1 MLGVGDAHVIRSR
14 FIRYLDQIIDILH
27 IQGKEATNISKL
39 KLNLFI
45 PLSEVMLELEQ
56 WLN

>member
-1 MLGVGDAHVIRSR
+1 MLGDWGAHVIRSR
-14 FIRYLDQIIDILH
+14 FTVYLDQIIDILH
-27 IQGKEATNISKL
+27 IQGKEATNVSKL

-45 PLSEVMLELEQ
+45 PLSEVMLELDQ